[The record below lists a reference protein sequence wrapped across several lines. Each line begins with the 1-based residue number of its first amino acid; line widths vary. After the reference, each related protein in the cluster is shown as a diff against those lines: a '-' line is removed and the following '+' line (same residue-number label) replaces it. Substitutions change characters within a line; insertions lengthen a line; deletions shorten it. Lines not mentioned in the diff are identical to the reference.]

1 MNMEFNSEITIPI
14 NEITNDITVTVNL
27 TGCKTWKLRRYIGV
41 KLMKAGIV
49 VLGMNAKIEE

>member
-1 MNMEFNSEITIPI
+1 MEFNSEITIPI